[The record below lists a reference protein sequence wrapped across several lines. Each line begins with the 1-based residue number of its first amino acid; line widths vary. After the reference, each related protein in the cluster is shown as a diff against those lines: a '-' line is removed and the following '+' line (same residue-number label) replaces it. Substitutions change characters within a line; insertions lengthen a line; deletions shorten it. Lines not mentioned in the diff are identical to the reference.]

1 MSWFGVGRSEEDEER
16 KFSDRELTTKI
27 IEYIKPYRKPVFVTT
42 IIIVIN
48 TLLALL
54 PPFIMGELIDM
65 AENIA
70 GTIFPANVGWMILLI
85 VVNLLLSVVTWFL
98 GEYLRVYIT
107 IKAVTNITRDIRK
120 DMFLKLQSHDFKFF
134 DTHITGKIM
143 SRVMNDTDTLRDTL
157 LFVTQL
163 IGNVL
168 LIVGSAGILFLIQW
182 KLALLSIAMTPFL
195 FIIMAIYRKYVRRTM
210 LNWRKTVAKVNAAM
224 GESVSG
230 IAVSKSFSREKK
242 NLEEFKAINYEN
254 FKASFKRAMT
264 FATLFPIITLLQTV
278 ILVLLL
284 IYGGNLSVLGL
295 VISPG
300 ELYSFTL
307 YLWRFFFPLMQVAN
321 FYSQYQAGLAAM
333 ERIFGIMAIESEV
346 KEIDDPIIIEDFKG
360 NIEFK
365 NMDFWY
371 NPDEPVFNNFSLQIN
386 QGETVAL
393 VGHTGAGKTTLA
405 SLLSR
410 FYEIKGGEILIDG
423 VSIKDLDI
431 EWYRQQVAY
440 VLQDSFLFAGTIKE
454 NIRFGRIFDE
464 PSDEEI
470 RQAAEAVQATEFIE
484 DFPDGFET
492 DVLERGKR
500 LSTGQ
505 RQLITFARALL
516 ANPKILILDEATASV
531 DAYTEA
537 MIQDALET
545 IMEGRTSIVIAHR
558 LSTIRNADKIVMIE
572 NGKIVEIG
580 THDELLLKKGK
591 YADLYETYFKHQALL

>member
-1 MSWFGVGRSEEDEER
+1 
-16 KFSDRELTTKI
+16 
-27 IEYIKPYRKPVFVTT
+27 
-42 IIIVIN
+42 
-48 TLLALL
+48 
-54 PPFIMGELIDM
+54 
-65 AENIA
+65 
-70 GTIFPANVGWMILLI
+70 
-85 VVNLLLSVVTWFL
+85 
-98 GEYLRVYIT
+98 
-107 IKAVTNITRDIRK
+107 
-120 DMFLKLQSHDFKFF
+120 
-134 DTHITGKIM
+134 
-143 SRVMNDTDTLRDTL
+143 
-157 LFVTQL
+157 
-163 IGNVL
+163 
-168 LIVGSAGILFLIQW
+168 
-182 KLALLSIAMTPFL
+182 
-195 FIIMAIYRKYVRRTM
+195 
-210 LNWRKTVAKVNAAM
+210 
-224 GESVSG
+224 
-230 IAVSKSFSREKK
+230 
-242 NLEEFKAINYEN
+242 
-254 FKASFKRAMT
+254 
-264 FATLFPIITLLQTV
+264 
-278 ILVLLL
+278 
-284 IYGGNLSVLGL
+284 
-295 VISPG
+295 
-300 ELYSFTL
+300 
-307 YLWRFFFPLMQVAN
+307 MQVAN